1 MASIEDVAP
10 ITLEKNDGFY
20 ASVEKLCD
28 EMKKETVDVFKKSE
42 PKKARE
48 EFLRQQDT
56 AERERMHQEEE
67 KKQNERFKKIDKAMR
82 SIEVVGQIIKN
93 RRNTLEKCKL
103 KEMLVELYYAG
114 FRTVSYLG
122 STLTN
127 DKQAL
132 IEDIVKDEKL
142 GGDTM
147 KIRDHINYFF
157 ELTTF
162 RFCLFTFS
170 KIINSVGVKELRWLY
185 NDASKEIASPAAEIV
200 TFSIESV
207 YSKLAVDDLKKLVE
221 KYKDNSAVMTI
232 IRARVRSY
240 LYNNYVEI
248 NDRKRIASALRLD
261 EGNARIG
268 NNTLVNTR
276 RKL

>member
-1 MASIEDVAP
+1 M
-10 ITLEKNDGFY
+10 EK
-20 ASVEKLCD
+20 S
-28 EMKKETVDVFKKSE
+28 
-42 PKKARE
+42 
-48 EFLRQQDT
+48 
-56 AERERMHQEEE
+56 
-67 KKQNERFKKIDKAMR
+67 
-82 SIEVVGQIIKN
+82 
-93 RRNTLEKCKL
+93 KL
-103 KEMLVELYYAG
+103 KEMLVELYYTG

-122 STLTN
+122 STLAN
-127 DKQAL
+127 DKKTL

-142 GGDTM
+142 GGDTI

-162 RFCLFTFS
+162 RFCPFTFS

-185 NDASKEIASPAAEIV
+185 NDATKEIATPAAEIV

-248 NDRKRIASALRLD
+248 ND
-261 EGNARIG
+261 
-268 NNTLVNTR
+268 
-276 RKL
+276 

>member
-1 MASIEDVAP
+1 
-10 ITLEKNDGFY
+10 
-20 ASVEKLCD
+20 
-28 EMKKETVDVFKKSE
+28 MKKETVDVFKKSD

-48 EFLRQQDT
+48 DYLRQQDT
-56 AERERMHQEEE
+56 AEREREHQEEE
-67 KKQNERFKKIDKAMR
+67 ARQNERFKKIDKAMR
-82 SIEVVGQIIKN
+82 AIEVVGQIIKN
-93 RRNTLEKCKL
+93 RRNTLEKGKL

-122 STLTN
+122 ATLAD
-127 DKQAL
+127 DKKVL
-132 IEDIVKDEKL
+132 IEDIIKDEKL

-162 RFCLFTFS
+162 RFCLFVFG

-185 NDASKEIASPAAEIV
+185 NDASAQIGSPAAEIV

-207 YSKLAVDDLKKLVE
+207 YSKLVVEDLKKLVE
-221 KYKDNSAVMTI
+221 KYKDNSAAMTI

-248 NDRKRIASALRLD
+248 NDRKRIASALKLD
-261 EGNARIG
+261 EGNSRIG
-268 NNTLVNTR
+268 NNTIS
-276 RKL
+276 KLAKR

>member
-1 MASIEDVAP
+1 
-10 ITLEKNDGFY
+10 
-20 ASVEKLCD
+20 
-28 EMKKETVDVFKKSE
+28 
-42 PKKARE
+42 
-48 EFLRQQDT
+48 
-56 AERERMHQEEE
+56 
-67 KKQNERFKKIDKAMR
+67 MR
-82 SIEVVGQIIKN
+82 AIEVVGQIIKN
-93 RRNTLEKCKL
+93 RRNTLEMDKL

-122 STLTN
+122 TTLAE
-127 DKQAL
+127 DKKVL
-132 IEDIVKDEKL
+132 IADIVKDEKIA
-142 GGDTM
+142 GDTI

-162 RFCLFTFS
+162 RFCLFIFS

-185 NDASKEIASPAAEIV
+185 NDASKQIASPAAEIV

-248 NDRKRIASALRLD
+248 NDRKRIARALRLD

-268 NNTLVNTR
+268 NNTIPQKGR
-276 RKL
+276 R

>member
-1 MASIEDVAP
+1 MEMVSGKSRVQPHKTKKRRVFHKER
-10 ITLEKNDGFY
+10 
-20 ASVEKLCD
+20 LC
-28 EMKKETVDVFKKSE
+28 
-42 PKKARE
+42 
-48 EFLRQQDT
+48 
-56 AERERMHQEEE
+56 
-67 KKQNERFKKIDKAMR
+67 
-82 SIEVVGQIIKN
+82 
-93 RRNTLEKCKL
+93 C
-103 KEMLVELYYAG
+103 
-114 FRTVSYLG
+114 YLG
-122 STLTN
+122 STLAN
-127 DKQAL
+127 DKKAL
-132 IEDIVKDEKL
+132 IEDFVKDEKL

-185 NDASKEIASPAAEIV
+185 NDASKQIASPAVEIV
-200 TFSIESV
+200 TFFIESV

-221 KYKDNSAVMTI
+221 KDKDNSAAMTI

>member
-1 MASIEDVAP
+1 MASIEDVEP
-10 ITLEKNDGFY
+10 ITLEKDDGFY

-28 EMKKETVDVFKKSE
+28 EMKKETVDVFKKSD

-48 EFLRQQDT
+48 EYLRQQDT
-56 AERERMHQEEE
+56 AERGREHLE
-67 KKQNERFKKIDKAMR
+67 KEQRQNERFKKIDKAMR

-93 RRNTLEKCKL
+93 RRNTLEKSKL

-122 STLTN
+122 STLAN

-207 YSKLAVDDLKKLVE
+207 YSKLAVEDLKKLVE

-248 NDRKRIASALRLD
+248 NDRKRIASALRFD

-268 NNTLVNTR
+268 NNILPIQGR
-276 RKL
+276 R